1 MSDRGPTS
9 AVGEAVLGLDDV
21 LAARQAIGARLHQT
35 PTFGSARTSERV
47 GARVVLKAELLQ
59 RTGSFKPRGVLA
71 KLATLTPAEQ
81 RQGVVAA
88 SSGNHAQALAYC
100 AQQLGIGCV
109 AVMWEGVS
117 QQKIEASRG
126 YGASVD
132 LTAADGFEALARA
145 RDLADASGMVHVPA
159 YDDPAVMAGQGTVG
173 LEILEQVPDVD
184 AVVVPV
190 SGGGLIA
197 GIAVAIKAIRPQTRI
212 IAVEP
217 AASPALALAL
227 AAGHPVPVPA
237 SSIADS
243 LGAPAIGSLCLAAI
257 APLVDEV
264 VQVSDDE
271 IRHATGWLY
280 QSAKLA
286 CEPAGAAAT
295 SALLSNRIH
304 LARTDTVVSIVSG
317 GNIDLADIARVLAPH
332 GSAF

>member
-1 MSDRGPTS
+1 MSDRGPTP

-21 LAARQAIGARLHQT
+21 LAARQAIGDRLHQT
-35 PTFGSARTSERV
+35 PTFSSARTSERV
-47 GARVVLKAELLQ
+47 GARVLLKAELLQ

-100 AQQLGIGCV
+100 ARELGIGCV

-126 YGASVD
+126 YGATVD

-145 RDLADASGMVHVPA
+145 RDLADANGMVLVPA

-197 GIAVAIKAIRPQTRI
+197 GIAVAIKAIRPR
-212 IAVEP
+212 P
-217 AASPALALAL
+217 GSSP
-227 AAGHPVPVPA
+227 
-237 SSIADS
+237 
-243 LGAPAIGSLCLAAI
+243 
-257 APLVDEV
+257 
-264 VQVSDDE
+264 
-271 IRHATGWLY
+271 
-280 QSAKLA
+280 
-286 CEPAGAAAT
+286 
-295 SALLSNRIH
+295 SNRQHPRARTRPRGRPPGIGPSQLDRG
-304 LARTDTVVSIVSG
+304 LARRTRDRHSVPRR
-317 GNIDLADIARVLAPH
+317 DRAARRRGDP
-332 GSAF
+332 GQR